1 MKLGERSD
9 LVCTL
14 GTDGLQVVSVGEHR
28 GVREEPEDNGSGY
41 LGGGVMVIHVRR

>member
-14 GTDGLQVVSVGEHR
+14 GTDGLQVVSVR
-28 GVREEPEDNGSGY
+28 GNIGG
-41 LGGGVMVIHVRR
+41 LGRSLRITVPVT

>member
-14 GTDGLQVVSVGEHR
+14 GTDGRRRIGR
-28 GVREEPEDNGSGY
+28 GNIGLVRS
-41 LGGGVMVIHVRR
+41 LRITVMVT